1 VFPPAD
7 AADRDRFPGFVGVLG
22 PDGPLAYATN
32 VRITETDDAQKRP
45 SRIAINARGPSLDV
59 QLQFDVSSSV
69 LTPMTEGALSSGM
82 DFLQMRGHY
91 TVTGRAG
98 ARTMRFTA
106 PGTAETFRGR

>member
-1 VFPPAD
+1 
-7 AADRDRFPGFVGVLG
+7 
-22 PDGPLAYATN
+22 
-32 VRITETDDAQKRP
+32 
-45 SRIAINARGPSLDV
+45 
-59 QLQFDVSSSV
+59 
-69 LTPMTEGALSSGM
+69 MTEGALSSGM